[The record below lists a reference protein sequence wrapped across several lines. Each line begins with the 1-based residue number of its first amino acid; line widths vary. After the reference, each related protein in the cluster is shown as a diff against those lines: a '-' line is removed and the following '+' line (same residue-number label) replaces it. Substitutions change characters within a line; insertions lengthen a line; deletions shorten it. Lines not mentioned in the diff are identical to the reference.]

1 MYRSLE
7 RSPTRCRTGGTAWYQ
22 YVFLRDGERIGAMG
36 FFGPQE
42 FFAGYPHSS
51 WIYTF
56 DLTFG
61 HVVDDMLRFK
71 RTLGSSD
78 DDFQF
83 IRSLAAA
90 LVPAAITWQSLISE
104 SELAL
109 RRYIRSWCA
118 TSSPG

>member
-83 IRSLAAA
+83 IRSLPAA

-109 RRYIRSWCA
+109 RR
-118 TSSPG
+118 